1 MDLISSENTR
11 KNIDKELSRR
21 NINLDPNGYF
31 LIKVDLI
38 NKKIIV
44 EHYLNK
50 INKRGLATDPDT
62 DMPITCNE
70 ENLRQSN
77 KIFIGNSAKEVGIL
91 LSEKEEVLMSKID
104 HALYLGRE
112 LQKAEE
118 CILKNIEYVQD

>member
-1 MDLISSENTR
+1 MDPTYSEKR
-11 KNIDKELSRR
+11 MKDIDNKLSKR

-31 LIKVDLI
+31 LIRIDLI

-50 INKRGLATDPDT
+50 INKKGLAIDPDT
-62 DMPITCNE
+62 NMPITCKE
-70 ENLRQSN
+70 ENIRQYN
-77 KIFIGNSAKEVGIL
+77 KFFMGDTAKEVGIL
-91 LSEKEEVLMSKID
+91 LSEKEEDLISKID

-118 CILKNIEYVQD
+118 CILKNIEYIQD

>member
-1 MDLISSENTR
+1 MNSIYSQKKIKD
-11 KNIDKELSRR
+11 IDIELSKR

-50 INKRGLATDPDT
+50 INKKGVAIDPDT
-62 DMPITCNE
+62 NMPITCRE
-70 ENLRQSN
+70 ENKRKYN
-77 KIFIGNSAKEVGIL
+77 KIFIGNTAKEVGIL
-91 LSEKEEVLMSKID
+91 ISEKEDNLISKID
-104 HALYLGRE
+104 HALYMGRE

-118 CILKNIEYVQD
+118 CIMKNLEYIQD

>member
-1 MDLISSENTR
+1 MNSINSTKRIKD
-11 KNIDKELSRR
+11 IDKELSKR

-31 LIKVDLI
+31 LIKIDLI

-50 INKRGLATDPDT
+50 INEKGLAIDPDT
-62 DMPITCNE
+62 NMTIKCSE
-70 ENLRQSN
+70 ENKRKYN
-77 KIFIGNSAKEVGIL
+77 KIFMGNTAKEVGIL
-91 LSEKEEVLMSKID
+91 ISEKEENLISKID

-118 CILKNIEYVQD
+118 CIARNLEYIQD